1 MVRLMVERKQSAA
14 MTSYADYH
22 WNEWLT
28 ALEFSGVDWM
38 AKACQERMRT
48 SMQAMALLIDPF
60 AIQPEPMSDY
70 YFEEYSDKLDEL
82 KSTTN

>member
-14 MTSYADYH
+14 MTRYADYH

-38 AKACQERMRT
+38 AKA
-48 SMQAMALLIDPF
+48 
-60 AIQPEPMSDY
+60 
-70 YFEEYSDKLDEL
+70 
-82 KSTTN
+82 

>member
-1 MVRLMVERKQSAA
+1 MVGLN
-14 MTSYADYH
+14 ADYH

-38 AKACQERMRT
+38 ALEPCMAKACQEKMRT

-60 AIQPEPMSDY
+60 AIQPKPMSDY